1 MKTIRL
7 LKQLQYIAAGT
18 VLKKNAKGDYF
29 ITMPDEVRVH
39 GPVQSSVVEVSGEF
53 IRSNP
58 DYYEVIEGEKTKLML
73 IDEAFTLVDPE
84 NKKLIALLNRAKM
97 APDYQ

>member
-84 NKKLIALLNRAKM
+84 NKNSL
-97 APDYQ
+97 PC